1 LGKIAPQWT
10 NAEANYDRLGTERI
24 RDEAFL
30 IAGISLAV
38 LFLVFA

>member
-1 LGKIAPQWT
+1 MT
-10 NAEANYDRLGTERI
+10 DLGTERI